1 MTLPV
6 SLAAG
11 LRRLGVAAALAAG
24 VLGGCGRDRDRP
36 EVAPSA
42 EVPPAPTSF
51 GWSDEAAPVPVS
63 SKDPSAGA
71 RSALVTVVVFCEI
84 DDTACRALAGKVRAE
99 LGERHDEA
107 ALRFVWKHAA
117 GVGRGEES
125 SARGADERRRA
136 RVEAAHVAAQAV
148 FRLGGSA
155 AFFRFVER
163 ASATRDE
170 VKDHVDRAVE
180 AGVERAAFLDEGLR
194 QLDRDKVASDRE
206 LAGRLGVRRL
216 PAAFVNGVWVE
227 LARESSSGLGAALGR
242 AIERE
247 LEAARALQA
256 RGLGAEELYVAACRD
271 GYRPDGART
280 AAPIV
285 LPPPPT
291 ATVAGSERSRGPKP
305 PEPATF
311 TPPPGEAPYRGA
323 QNARIVLEV
332 FSDFE
337 CPYCAR
343 VGATLDELVAAHAGE
358 LKIVW
363 RHNPLPMHRHAML
376 AHEASAEIFAQLGN
390 AAFWR
395 FHDIL
400 FAHKSELERADLERY
415 AAEVGASLVRLR
427 AALDAGTHRP
437 RIEADLAA
445 AKAAGVR
452 GVPAFYLAGQLWSGA
467 RPLAFFEEM
476 VAGAKAP

>member
-1 MTLPV
+1 
-6 SLAAG
+6 
-11 LRRLGVAAALAAG
+11 
-24 VLGGCGRDRDRP
+24 
-36 EVAPSA
+36 
-42 EVPPAPTSF
+42 PAPTSF
-51 GWSDEAAPVPVS
+51 GWSDDAAPVPVS

-84 DDTACRALAGKVRAE
+84 GETACQALAGRVRAE
-99 LGERHDEA
+99 LRERHDEA

-117 GVGRGEES
+117 GVGRDGES

-136 RVEAAHVAAQAV
+136 RIEAVHVAAQAV

-155 AFFRFVER
+155 AFFRFVEH

-170 VKDHVDRAVE
+170 VKEHVDRAVE
-180 AGVERAAFLDEGLR
+180 AGVERAAFLDEALR
-194 QLDRDKVASDRE
+194 QLDRDKVASDRA
-206 LAGRLGVRRL
+206 LAGRLGVRRV
-216 PAAFVNGVWVE
+216 PAAFVNGVSVE
-227 LARESSSGLGAALGR
+227 LAREPSSGHGAALGR
-242 AIERE
+242 VIERE
-247 LEAARALQA
+247 LEAARALEA
-256 RGLGAEELYVAACRD
+256 RGLGPEELYVAACRD
-271 GYRPDGART
+271 GYRPEGART
-280 AAPIV
+280 VPTAG
-285 LPPPPT
+285 PPPPT
-291 ATVAGSERSRGPKP
+291 AVGSERTRGPKP

-311 TPPPGEAPYRGA
+311 TPPSGEAPYRGA
-323 QNARIVLEV
+323 KNARIVIEE

-343 VGATLDELVAAHAGE
+343 VGATLDELVTAHAGE

-390 AAFWR
+390 GGFWR
-395 FHDIL
+395 FHDL
-400 FAHKSELERADLERY
+400 VFEHRTALERADLERY
-415 AAEVGASLVRLR
+415 ATEIGANLVRLR

-437 RIEADLAA
+437 RIEADVAA
-445 AKAAGVR
+445 AKAAGVS
-452 GVPAFYLAGQLWSGA
+452 GVPAFYVAGQLWSGA